1 MEKVKFNS
9 QAYDLATN
17 GLQLTEQGG
26 KIIML
31 MGSNTFDAVKAD
43 IQTAKSITALDS
55 AGEPFLTRSDLVYAG
70 RLAVDDNYVIG
81 SENVQVGTD
90 EATGEPIYST
100 QDVTGSVLIAEFR
113 APDLREKLA
122 EMEAK
127 LEYVAMM
134 SNVDMEV

>member
-1 MEKVKFNS
+1 MERVKFNR

-26 KIIML
+26 KVIIL

-43 IQTAKSITALDS
+43 IQTAKSITVLDS
-55 AGEPFLTRSDLVYAG
+55 AGEPFFTRSDLMYAG
-70 RLAVDDNYVIG
+70 RLAQDDNYVIG
-81 SENVQVGTD
+81 TESVQNGVD
-90 EATGEPIYST
+90 DAGEPVYNT
-100 QDVTGSVLIAEFR
+100 QDVIGTVLIAEFR
-113 APDLREKLA
+113 MPDLREKLA